1 MMTTNKTN
9 LEVIM
14 VFSFSSDLSF
24 DELFDSLSI
33 KLNGVELKFSQLD
46 QQSKDC
52 IINSMREGKLSDTV
66 ELVDENVR
74 IKL

>member
-1 MMTTNKTN
+1 
-9 LEVIM
+9 M
-14 VFSFSSDLSF
+14 VFSFSSDVSF

-33 KLNGVELKFSQLD
+33 KLNGVKLKFSQLD
-46 QQSKDC
+46 PQSKDY

>member
-1 MMTTNKTN
+1 
-9 LEVIM
+9 M
-14 VFSFSSDLSF
+14 VFSFSCAVSF
-24 DELFDSLSI
+24 DDLFASLSI
-33 KLNGVELKFSQLD
+33 KLNGVEVKFSQLD
-46 QQSKDC
+46 KQSKDY

>member
-1 MMTTNKTN
+1 
-9 LEVIM
+9 M
-14 VFSFSSDLSF
+14 VFSFSSAVSF

-46 QQSKDC
+46 KQSKDY

>member
-1 MMTTNKTN
+1 
-9 LEVIM
+9 M
-14 VFSFSSDLSF
+14 VFSFSSDVSF

-46 QQSKDC
+46 PQSKDY

>member
-1 MMTTNKTN
+1 
-9 LEVIM
+9 M
-14 VFSFSSDLSF
+14 VFSFSSAVSF

-33 KLNGVELKFSQLD
+33 NLNGVEVKFSQLD
-46 QQSKDC
+46 NQSKDY
-52 IINSMREGKLSDTV
+52 IINSMREGKLSDAV

>member
-1 MMTTNKTN
+1 
-9 LEVIM
+9 M
-14 VFSFSSDLSF
+14 VFSFSSNVSF

-46 QQSKDC
+46 QQSKDY